1 MTYIT
6 YTHTCMYAFMHTYI
20 DFHTYVPTYLYTH
33 IPPYLCIY
41 IPLYL
46 YLYLYTYVPAY
57 IHCIALHYITVHYIT
72 YMYEYVHTYIVGG
85 CMHCGCTATL
95 DTWTDYANLVEYVA
109 ETNSEFREISLF
121 HTKRIFDLYILS
133 LSVHV
138 NII

>member
-1 MTYIT
+1 MHLCIHTLTFIPTYLHTFIPTYLHTFISTYLDTYIYTFIPT
-6 YTHTCMYAFMHTYI
+6 YLHTYI
-20 DFHTYVPTYLYTH
+20 AL
-33 IPPYLCIY
+33 
-41 IPLYL
+41 
-46 YLYLYTYVPAY
+46 
-57 IHCIALHYITVHYIT
+57 HCITLQYITLPTCMNTCI
-72 YMYEYVHTYIVGG
+72 HTFIVGG

-95 DTWTDYANLVEYVA
+95 DTWTDFANLVEYFA

>member
-1 MTYIT
+1 MHLCIHTLTFIPTYLHTFIPT
-6 YTHTCMYAFMHTYI
+6 YLHTF
-20 DFHTYVPTYLYTH
+20 VSTYLYTYIYTF
-33 IPPYLCIY
+33 IPTYLH
-41 IPLYL
+41 
-46 YLYLYTYVPAY
+46 TY
-57 IHCIALHYITVHYIT
+57 IALHCINITVHYIT

-133 LSVHV
+133 LSIHV

>member
-1 MTYIT
+1 LFKSRDPYLAAGEKNIQTIIHSRTDRQTAVTYIT

-57 IHCIALHYITVHYIT
+57 IALHCITLQYITLPTCMNTCI
-72 YMYEYVHTYIVGG
+72 HT
-85 CMHCGCTATL
+85 L
-95 DTWTDYANLVEYVA
+95 LVDA
-109 ETNSEFREISLF
+109 CIAAAPL
-121 HTKRIFDLYILS
+121 HWIHGRIMQIW
-133 LSVHV
+133 
-138 NII
+138 